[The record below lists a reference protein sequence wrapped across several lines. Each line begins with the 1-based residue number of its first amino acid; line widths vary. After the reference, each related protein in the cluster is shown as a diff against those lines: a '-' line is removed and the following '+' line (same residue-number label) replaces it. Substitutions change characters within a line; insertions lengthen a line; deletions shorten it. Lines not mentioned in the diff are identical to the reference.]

1 MIDFSIIV
9 PIYRNEANIPSLME
23 RLAAVCSDVGVAT
36 EVVFVVDG
44 SPDGSGLRLAEAL
57 PKQAFRSQLLTLS
70 RNFGSFNAIRAGLH
84 SARGRAYG
92 VIAADLQE
100 PPELLLHF
108 ARELLADTCDVC
120 VGKRTGRHDA
130 PISRGLSNLFWM
142 IYRRFIQPQMPPGGL
157 DVFGCNKKVRDVLLG
172 LREANSSLVGQLI
185 WVGYRRKDIPYER
198 QERLVGKSGWTF
210 GRKWKYMA
218 DSVYSFTDLPIR
230 LLTTVG
236 LLGAAGIVVASLII
250 IGVWLSGVID
260 VPGYTALMLA
270 VLFVGFTN
278 IIGLGVVGNYV
289 WRCFENSKQRPLHIV
304 MSQSEYAGTDSS
316 R

>member
-1 MIDFSIIV
+1 MSDFSVIV
-9 PIYRNEANIPSLME
+9 PIYRNEANIPSLLQ
-23 RLAAVCSDVGVAT
+23 RLTAVCSDIGVAT

-44 SPDGSGLRLAEAL
+44 SPDDSGRRLAEAL
-57 PKQAFRSQLLTLS
+57 PNQVFRSQLVTLS
-70 RNFGSFNAIRAGLH
+70 RNFGSFNAIRAGLQ
-84 SARGRAYG
+84 SARGRAFG

-108 ARELLADTCDVC
+108 AKELLADTCDVC
-120 VGKRTGRHDA
+120 VGRRVGRHDA
-130 PISRGLSNLFWM
+130 PLSRGLSNLFWAV
-142 IYRRFIQPQMPPGGL
+142 YRRFIQPQMPRGGL
-157 DVFGCNKKVRDVLLG
+157 DVFGCNAKVRDVLLG

-185 WVGYRRKDIPYER
+185 WIGYRRKDIPYER
-198 QERLVGKSGWTF
+198 QERLVGTSGWTF

-236 LLGAAGIVVASLII
+236 LLGAGAIIVVSLII
-250 IGVWLSGVID
+250 IAVWLSGVIN

-304 MSQSEYAGTDSS
+304 MSRTDYSGTDPSQ
-316 R
+316 